1 MSIIQRVPWTVQP
14 QVGVELA
21 SKWRGRVIAL
31 VIGATQYDIAGK
43 RLEAITGVMPTQVL
57 PGGVFLDA
65 TSDTGTRAKI
75 DAAPNSADFALVA
88 VVNPGSVTG
97 TNAIGAL
104 DVSGGSITRRFQF
117 RTNGTGYEFIR
128 FNTGPTAYTASVAS
142 AAAIGVTRTV
152 VATSS
157 GTAVRL
163 YLDTGASGSATI
175 SGTPAVWADA
185 DSAYAHWFVRLSVT
199 PSTFVD
205 HGNHRTA
212 LRAIIAGAVT
222 ENEARAIAANP
233 WRELIAPR
241 SIWVPVSAGGV
252 ATHDASGALVG
263 PGAVIAGSAAH
274 IAKHATTGALVGPG
288 STVAGAS
295 ARTRAHPT
303 SGALTGPG
311 SVVSGAADHTT
322 PGGTHDTAGAL
333 VGPGAVIAGSAAHIA
348 KHATSGALTG
358 PGAVIAGDAA
368 RVAGAVSHATSGALV
383 GPGSVISGA
392 AASPASA
399 VVNHAGGFRRR
410 EGPRK
415 GYIIK
420 GKRYWLTDEEL
431 SVEIA
436 LMLSE
441 VSRSDIKEVTAGKPK
456 TISKRTW
463 DAIRPLE
470 RLEALVPNYD
480 DDDEEALLMLM

>member
-1 MSIIQRVPWTVQP
+1 MSIIQRVPWKVQP
-14 QVGVELA
+14 QAAVVVDRSNPITHGLVFAQVGNTVYD
-21 SKWRGRVIAL
+21 RV
-31 VIGATQYDIAGK
+31 GAGK
-43 RLEAITGVMPTQVL
+43 RTSGSGSPTSGVGTPGLSRSYNSTADFYSGNSEVDLATSCGMFAQVNITALATNAAVLTHTKDLGTTQ
-57 PGGVFLDA
+57 GWASWQNRLDA
-65 TSDTGTRAKI
+65 LVFYDGAGTYRSAGIATSVLTSGGLCTLGGGFNGTAYAMYRNGLLTASGTGNAI
-75 DAAPNSADFALVA
+75 APGAGYIKVAGSRDVYGVTGDIFLVA
-88 VVNPGSVTG
+88 
-97 TNAIGAL
+97 IWDRL
-104 DVSGGSITRRFQF
+104 
-117 RTNGTGYEFIR
+117 
-128 FNTGPTAYTASVAS
+128 PTAEEYAS
-142 AAAIGVTRTV
+142 
-152 VATSS
+152 
-157 GTAVRL
+157 L
-163 YLDTGASGSATI
+163 
-175 SGTPAVWADA
+175 
-185 DSAYAHWFVRLSVT
+185 H
-199 PSTFVD
+199 
-205 HGNHRTA
+205 
-212 LRAIIAGAVT
+212 
-222 ENEARAIAANP
+222 ANP
-233 WRELIAPR
+233 YQLFAPLPR
-241 SIWVPVSAGGV
+241 RIWVPVSAGGV

-322 PGGTHDTAGAL
+322 PGGTHDTTGGL

-348 KHATSGALTG
+348 KHT
-358 PGAVIAGDAA
+358 
-368 RVAGAVSHATSGALV
+368 TSGALV

-392 AASPASA
+392 AAGPATAA
-399 VVNHAGGFRRR
+399 VNRAGGFRRR

-431 SVEIA
+431 SIEIA
-436 LMLSE
+436 LMLAE

-470 RLEALVPNYD
+470 RMEALVPNYD
-480 DDDEEALLMLM
+480 EDDEEALLMLM